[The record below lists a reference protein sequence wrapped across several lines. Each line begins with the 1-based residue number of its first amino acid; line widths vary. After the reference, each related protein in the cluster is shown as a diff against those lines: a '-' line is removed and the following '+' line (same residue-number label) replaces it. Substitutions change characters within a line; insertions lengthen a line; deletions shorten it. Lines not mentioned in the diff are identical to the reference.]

1 MHPTFARS
9 TPVASST
16 LRSSLRSP
24 PSTPTRRIAA
34 NAGTLRSAPRSFTP
48 VQSPRTFPTSPR
60 GTELA
65 RLGSATLGY
74 LQANQL
80 DYLRAAIEIIVR
92 QVPPVRYYE
101 EVNRLGLDE
110 DLASGLLEAM
120 GSDT

>member
-1 MHPTFARS
+1 
-9 TPVASST
+9 
-16 LRSSLRSP
+16 
-24 PSTPTRRIAA
+24 
-34 NAGTLRSAPRSFTP
+34 
-48 VQSPRTFPTSPR
+48 
-60 GTELA
+60 LA

-92 QVPPVRYYE
+92 QVLPVRYYE